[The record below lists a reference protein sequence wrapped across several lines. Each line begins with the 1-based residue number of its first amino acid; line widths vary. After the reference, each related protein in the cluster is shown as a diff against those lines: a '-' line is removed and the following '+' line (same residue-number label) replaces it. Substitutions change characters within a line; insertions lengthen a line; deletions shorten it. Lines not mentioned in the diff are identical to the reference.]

1 MGSPPKSRD
10 ELVTAL
16 VFRLNDI
23 AEETQRPGYHGHGMV
38 PRFFDEVRLFVQNLD
53 FDSPNQPE
61 DKNAAADRT

>member
-23 AEETQRPGYHGHGMV
+23 AEETQKPGYHGHGMV

-53 FDSPNQPE
+53 CLKEEKPDV
-61 DKNAAADRT
+61 AAEHP